1 MSAFEIALDQLEG
14 KIVEKELHPGAEVL
28 ADLFADLDGDVRLGD
43 PEKFSARVRAQ
54 MSGSTIHVVG
64 RAKAEFSYRCGRCLT
79 RRAFAVDTD
88 IDFVLM
94 SESDWSSA
102 YAGKEEIAL
111 SEEDLDVSYYTG
123 DSIDLAELIREALL
137 LELPSYPRCPPQW
150 EAECDQAF
158 EARVGANTLEAL
170 EESKLDP
177 RWAAL
182 RNLKISDS
190 GEIQKI
196 DSRDDKKSRD

>member
-1 MSAFEIALDQLEG
+1 MSAFEIALDQLDG
-14 KIVEKELHPGAEVL
+14 KVVEKELCPDAEAL
-28 ADLFADLDGDVRLGD
+28 AALFADLDGDVRLGD

-54 MSGSTIHVVG
+54 MSGSTIHVSG
-64 RAKAEFSYRCGRCLT
+64 RAQAEFSCRCGRCLT
-79 RRAFAVDTD
+79 RRPFEVDTD

-94 SESDWSSA
+94 SQSDWSSA

-123 DSIDLAELIREALL
+123 DSIDLAELIREAIL
-137 LELPSYPRCPPQW
+137 LELPSYPRCPPQL

-158 EARVGANTLEAL
+158 EARVGANTLQEL
-170 EESKLDP
+170 EGNKLDP

-190 GEIQKI
+190 GEIQKG
-196 DSRDDKKSRD
+196 SARDDKKSRN